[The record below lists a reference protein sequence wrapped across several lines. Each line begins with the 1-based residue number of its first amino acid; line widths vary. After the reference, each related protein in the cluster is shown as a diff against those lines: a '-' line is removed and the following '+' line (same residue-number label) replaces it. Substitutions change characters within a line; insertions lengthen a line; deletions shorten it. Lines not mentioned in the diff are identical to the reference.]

1 MKISLKKYNKIRF
14 IIVILIAIII
24 SQSLVYEN
32 YIIPIFVIIIWSL
45 ILFFIRG
52 KVKEIIADE
61 RDYIIWWK
69 AAIYSIQI
77 FSWIWAI
84 SMFILYYFQNSF
96 PIFETIAQTL
106 WFLICFLMLLY
117 SFIFSLLNKEWKFDK
132 KLILYTIY
140 LIILVWFFLY
150 WFFHMIINK
159 DEKLKENIN
168 YKIEKQLNIQC
179 NDDNDCETPW
189 EYLIRSNCPYT
200 SKCIKDKCN
209 VICPNF

>member
-32 YIIPIFVIIIWSL
+32 YIIPIFVIIIGSL

-61 RDYIIWWK
+61 RDYIIGGK

-77 FSWIWAI
+77 FSWIGAI
-84 SMFILYYFQNSF
+84 SMFILYYFQNSY

-106 WFLICFLMLLY
+106 GFLICFLMLLY
-117 SFIFSLLNKEWKFDK
+117 SFIFSLLNKEGKFNK

-140 LIILVWFFLY
+140 LIILIGFFLY
-150 WFFHMIINK
+150 GFFHMIINK

-179 NDDNDCETPW
+179 NDDNDCETPG